1 MAGRSR
7 SATLTIAYLL
17 WNEGVEN
24 TSKYKVYN
32 VLDTVQA
39 KRPIVQPNAAFIKQ
53 LVQWEDDLKSRERN
67 SIQLNEAQSMAI
79 NEIQQITQRIKK
91 QECWLSH
98 FSVGLSFLV
107 FINFLA
113 LCQTWAWARLHTQT
127 AVAHDAMSRRSSLLL
142 Y

>member
-17 WNEGVEN
+17 WNEGIEN

-53 LVQWEDDLKSRERN
+53 LVQWEDQLKSHERN

-91 QECWLSH
+91 QEC
-98 FSVGLSFLV
+98 
-107 FINFLA
+107 
-113 LCQTWAWARLHTQT
+113 
-127 AVAHDAMSRRSSLLL
+127 
-142 Y
+142 

>member
-17 WNEGVEN
+17 WNEGIEN

-53 LVQWEDDLKSRERN
+53 LVQWEDDFKSPERN
-67 SIQLNEAQSMAI
+67 SIQLNEAQAMAI

-91 QECWLSH
+91 QEC
-98 FSVGLSFLV
+98 
-107 FINFLA
+107 
-113 LCQTWAWARLHTQT
+113 
-127 AVAHDAMSRRSSLLL
+127 
-142 Y
+142 

>member
-17 WNEGVEN
+17 WNEGIEN

-53 LVQWEDDLKSRERN
+53 LVQWEDDLKSQERN

-91 QECWLSH
+91 QEC
-98 FSVGLSFLV
+98 
-107 FINFLA
+107 
-113 LCQTWAWARLHTQT
+113 
-127 AVAHDAMSRRSSLLL
+127 
-142 Y
+142 

>member
-17 WNEGVEN
+17 WNEGIEN

-53 LVQWEDDLKSRERN
+53 LVQWEDDLKSQERN
-67 SIQLNEAQSMAI
+67 SVQLNEAQSIAI

-91 QECWLSH
+91 QEC
-98 FSVGLSFLV
+98 
-107 FINFLA
+107 
-113 LCQTWAWARLHTQT
+113 
-127 AVAHDAMSRRSSLLL
+127 
-142 Y
+142 

>member
-1 MAGRSR
+1 MYVFLVTFYELNFQPICELVKANEDQKGSTLIHCMAGRSR

-17 WNEGVEN
+17 WNEGIEN

-53 LVQWEDDLKSRERN
+53 LVQWEDQLKSQDFRN
-67 SIQLNEAQSMAI
+67 SIQLNEAQSIAI

-91 QECWLSH
+91 QEC
-98 FSVGLSFLV
+98 
-107 FINFLA
+107 
-113 LCQTWAWARLHTQT
+113 
-127 AVAHDAMSRRSSLLL
+127 
-142 Y
+142 

>member
-17 WNEGVEN
+17 WNEGIEN

-53 LVQWEDDLKSRERN
+53 LVQWEDDLKSQERN
-67 SIQLNEAQSMAI
+67 SNQLNEAQSIAI

-91 QECWLSH
+91 QEC
-98 FSVGLSFLV
+98 
-107 FINFLA
+107 
-113 LCQTWAWARLHTQT
+113 
-127 AVAHDAMSRRSSLLL
+127 
-142 Y
+142 

>member
-17 WNEGVEN
+17 WNEGIEN
-24 TSKYKVYN
+24 TSKYKLYN

-53 LVQWEDDLKSRERN
+53 LVQWEDDLKSPERN
-67 SIQLNEAQSMAI
+67 SIQLNEAQSIAI

-91 QECWLSH
+91 QEC
-98 FSVGLSFLV
+98 
-107 FINFLA
+107 
-113 LCQTWAWARLHTQT
+113 
-127 AVAHDAMSRRSSLLL
+127 
-142 Y
+142 

>member
-17 WNEGVEN
+17 WNEGIEN
-24 TSKYKVYN
+24 TSKYKLYN

-53 LVQWEDDLKSRERN
+53 LVQWEDQLKSQDFRN
-67 SIQLNEAQSMAI
+67 SIQLNEAQSIAI

-91 QECWLSH
+91 QEC
-98 FSVGLSFLV
+98 
-107 FINFLA
+107 
-113 LCQTWAWARLHTQT
+113 
-127 AVAHDAMSRRSSLLL
+127 
-142 Y
+142 

>member
-17 WNEGVEN
+17 WNGGIEN

-53 LVQWEDDLKSRERN
+53 LVQWEDDLKSQERN
-67 SIQLNEAQSMAI
+67 SVQLNEAQSIAI

-91 QECWLSH
+91 QEC
-98 FSVGLSFLV
+98 
-107 FINFLA
+107 
-113 LCQTWAWARLHTQT
+113 
-127 AVAHDAMSRRSSLLL
+127 
-142 Y
+142 

>member
-17 WNEGVEN
+17 WNEGIEN
-24 TSKYKVYN
+24 TSKYKLYN

-53 LVQWEDDLKSRERN
+53 LVQWEDDLKSQERN
-67 SIQLNEAQSMAI
+67 SIQLNEAQSISI

-91 QECWLSH
+91 QEC
-98 FSVGLSFLV
+98 
-107 FINFLA
+107 
-113 LCQTWAWARLHTQT
+113 
-127 AVAHDAMSRRSSLLL
+127 
-142 Y
+142 